1 MVPVGIMQGRLVPP
15 FDGRIQAFPAENW
28 KEEFEL
34 ASDAGLA
41 CIEWIYE
48 KSKNSL
54 NPLETEKGIKE
65 IKELTKQTGV
75 RVSSICADYY
85 MSEMLVKL
93 DGAANDKVV
102 SHLRWLISQSKK
114 LDVNHIVLPFVDAS
128 SLASQTHVETVSNI
142 IRFLIPHAVHHDVEL
157 HLEADLSPKKF
168 QKLLKKINH
177 PSVRVNFDIGNSAAL
192 GYDPIEELRELSPYL
207 GSVHVKDRLLGGGS
221 VPLGTGNADFKT
233 CFRLLRNISFD
244 GCFILQAA
252 RGEVGEELKLANKNR
267 SIVENYWQ
275 NAG

>member
-15 FDGRIQAFPAENW
+15 VDGRIQAFPAENW
-28 KEEFEL
+28 KDEFEL

-65 IKELTKQTGV
+65 IKEITKQTGV

-85 MSEMLVKL
+85 MSEMLVTL
-93 DGAANDKVV
+93 DGAANEKVV
-102 SHLRWLISQSKK
+102 SHLAWLISQSKK
-114 LDVNHIVLPFVDAS
+114 LNVNHIVLPFVDAS
-128 SLASQTHVETVSNI
+128 SLASQTHVETVTKI
-142 IRFLIPHAVHHDVEL
+142 LRFVIPHAVRHEVEI
-157 HLEADLSPKKF
+157 HLEADLSPKLF
-168 QKLLKKINH
+168 RKLLKEIDH
-177 PSVRVNFDIGNSAAL
+177 PSVRVKFDIGNSAAL

-207 GSVHVKDRLLGGGS
+207 GSIHVKDRLLGGGS
-221 VPLGTGNADFKT
+221 VPLGSGNADFKT
-233 CFRLLRNISFD
+233 CFRLLKNIGYD
-244 GCFILQAA
+244 GCLILQAA
-252 RGEVGEELKLANKNR
+252 RGEIGQELKLANKNR

-275 NAG
+275 NSE